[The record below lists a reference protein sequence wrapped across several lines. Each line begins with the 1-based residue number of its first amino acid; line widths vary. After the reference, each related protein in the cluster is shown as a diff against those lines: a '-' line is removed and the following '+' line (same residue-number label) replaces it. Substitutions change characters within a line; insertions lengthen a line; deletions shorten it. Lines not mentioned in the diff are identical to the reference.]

1 LYLSHNFM
9 DFKII
14 FFLVGSYLIGSIP
27 FAYIITKT
35 ARGIDI
41 RNFGS
46 GNPGATNVFRVAGKT
61 YGLITLMF
69 DFLKGLITV
78 SVTKLFYPDLISIS
92 IICGLLSIIGHNWP
106 VWLKFRGGKGF
117 ATSLGVL
124 LGLIP
129 LVTFFGL
136 ITFVIIFI
144 LTKYV
149 SLSSV
154 LSSIVVI
161 AMCWIKREQLIL
173 CLFVTLTGLMIIIRH
188 RPNIVRLL
196 KGTESKLKI

>member
-1 LYLSHNFM
+1 M

-188 RPNIVRLL
+188 RPNIVHLL

>member
-1 LYLSHNFM
+1 M

-61 YGLITLMF
+61 YGIITLMF

-129 LVTFFGL
+129 LVTLFGL

-173 CLFVTLTGLMIIIRH
+173 CLFVSLTGLMIIIRH

>member
-1 LYLSHNFM
+1 M

-129 LVTFFGL
+129 LVTLFGL

-173 CLFVTLTGLMIIIRH
+173 CLFVSLTGLMIIIRH

>member
-1 LYLSHNFM
+1 M

-173 CLFVTLTGLMIIIRH
+173 CLFVSLTGLMIIIRH

>member
-1 LYLSHNFM
+1 M

-61 YGLITLMF
+61 YGIITLMF

>member
-1 LYLSHNFM
+1 MYLSHNFM

-61 YGLITLMF
+61 YGIITLMF

-173 CLFVTLTGLMIIIRH
+173 CLFVSLTGLMIIIRH

>member
-173 CLFVTLTGLMIIIRH
+173 CLFVSLTGLMIIIRH

>member
-1 LYLSHNFM
+1 MYLSHNFM

>member
-1 LYLSHNFM
+1 M
-9 DFKII
+9 
-14 FFLVGSYLIGSIP
+14 GSYLIGSIP

-173 CLFVTLTGLMIIIRH
+173 CLFVSLTGLMIIIRH

>member
-1 LYLSHNFM
+1 M

-129 LVTFFGL
+129 LVTLFGL

>member
-1 LYLSHNFM
+1 M

-173 CLFVTLTGLMIIIRH
+173 CLFVSLTGLMIIIRN

>member
-1 LYLSHNFM
+1 MYLSHNFM

-173 CLFVTLTGLMIIIRH
+173 CLFVSLTGLMIIIRH

>member
-1 LYLSHNFM
+1 M

-61 YGLITLMF
+61 YGIITLMF

-173 CLFVTLTGLMIIIRH
+173 CLFVSLTGLMIIIRH

>member
-1 LYLSHNFM
+1 M